1 MKINENKITLMSGK
15 KQTVYDI
22 LFSFEANNNKY
33 YVYTNNE
40 EDEDGFIKLT
50 KSGEKI
56 AKRIYERHTVLTKL
70 LISIGVDEKTAS
82 EDACRVEHYIS
93 DATFEAIK
101 NHAKKYGSDQ

>member
-40 EDEDGFIKLT
+40 EDEDGFIKVYAGIYMKDSKKETLLPVESEEELSLIEGLLA
-50 KSGEKI
+50 KLDKNGDMNNEKNN
-56 AKRIYERHTVLTKL
+56 
-70 LISIGVDEKTAS
+70 S
-82 EDACRVEHYIS
+82 
-93 DATFEAIK
+93 
-101 NHAKKYGSDQ
+101 